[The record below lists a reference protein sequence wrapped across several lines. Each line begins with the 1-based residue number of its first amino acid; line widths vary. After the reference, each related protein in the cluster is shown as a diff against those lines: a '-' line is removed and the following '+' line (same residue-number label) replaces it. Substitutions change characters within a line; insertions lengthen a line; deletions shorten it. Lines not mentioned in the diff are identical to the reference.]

1 MTNLLKGFAILL
13 LMQFLGEIIVEWLDV
28 PIPGNV
34 VGMVILLFLLATGI
48 FKLEWVEEAAD
59 LLLSHLALF
68 FVPAGVGVMV
78 YFDLIATQWLPI
90 CLSMVL
96 STFVVMAVTGW
107 VEQKLESK
115 RGDDIE

>member
-1 MTNLLKGFAILL
+1 MVRGLAILL
-13 LMQFLGEIIVEWLDV
+13 LLQFIGELISRGLDI

-34 VGMVILLFLLATGI
+34 IGMGLLLIALQRGVVKTA
-48 FKLEWVEEAAD
+48 WVQEAAE

-78 YFDLIATQWLPI
+78 YFDLIRKEWLAI
-90 CLSMVL
+90 VIAMVV

-107 VEQKLESK
+107 VEAALEK
-115 RGDDIE
+115 RGKRHAE

>member
-1 MTNLLKGFAILL
+1 M
-13 LMQFLGEIIVEWLDV
+13 EWIGA

-34 VGMVILLFLLATGI
+34 AGMVILLLLLLTGY
-48 FKLEWVEEAAD
+48 FKVEWVEEACE

-78 YFDLIATQWLPI
+78 YFDLVAAQWLPV
-90 CLSMVL
+90 CLSMVV

-107 VEQKLESK
+107 VEQKLEKTESP
-115 RGDDIE
+115 DVE